1 VSMLRSHIYL
11 ANNDVLKRQKQLILL
26 LEIHTML
33 YQIEHVEQF
42 YQNIEVIDL
51 NKRKIIQKP
60 HLVKRSLK
68 DNPEKPFVFAY
79 HKN

>member
-1 VSMLRSHIYL
+1 MSMLRSHIYL

-26 LEIHTML
+26 LEIHSML
-33 YQIEHVEQF
+33 FQLEQVELF
-42 YQNIEVIDL
+42 YQNIEVLDL

-60 HLVKRSLK
+60 HLVKRVLK

>member
-1 VSMLRSHIYL
+1 MLRSHIYL
-11 ANNDVLKRQKQLILL
+11 ANNNVLKRQKHLLLL

-33 YQIEHVEQF
+33 FQIEQVEQF
-42 YQNIEVIDL
+42 YQNIEVLDL
-51 NKRKIIQKP
+51 NRRKIIQKP
-60 HLVKRSLK
+60 HLVKRILK

>member
-1 VSMLRSHIYL
+1 
-11 ANNDVLKRQKQLILL
+11 
-26 LEIHTML
+26 LEIHAML
-33 YQIEHVEQF
+33 FQIEQVEQF

-60 HLVKRSLK
+60 HLVKRNLK

>member
-1 VSMLRSHIYL
+1 
-11 ANNDVLKRQKQLILL
+11 
-26 LEIHTML
+26 ML

-60 HLVKRSLK
+60 HLVKRALK

>member
-1 VSMLRSHIYL
+1 MLRSHIYL

-42 YQNIEVIDL
+42 YQNIEVIYL

>member
-1 VSMLRSHIYL
+1 MLRSHIYL

-33 YQIEHVEQF
+33 FQIEQVELF
-42 YQNIEVIDL
+42 YQNIEVLDL
-51 NKRKIIQKP
+51 NKRKIIQAP
-60 HLVKRSLK
+60 HLVKRALK
-68 DNPEKPFVFAY
+68 DNPGKPFVFSY

>member
-1 VSMLRSHIYL
+1 MLRSHIYI
-11 ANNDVLKRQKQLILL
+11 ANNDVLKKQKQLLLL

-33 YQIEHVEQF
+33 YQVEQVEQF

-51 NKRKIIQKP
+51 NKRKVIQKP
-60 HLVKRSLK
+60 HLVKRVLK
-68 DNPEKPFVFAY
+68 DNSEKPFVFAY

>member
-1 VSMLRSHIYL
+1 MLRSHIYL

-26 LEIHTML
+26 LEIHSML
-33 YQIEHVEQF
+33 FQLEQVELF
-42 YQNIEVIDL
+42 YQNIEVLDL
-51 NKRKIIQKP
+51 NKRKRIQKP
-60 HLVKRSLK
+60 HLVKRALK

>member
-1 VSMLRSHIYL
+1 MLRSHIYL

-68 DNPEKPFVFAY
+68 GNPEKPFVFAY

>member
-1 VSMLRSHIYL
+1 MLRSHIYL
-11 ANNDVLKRQKQLILL
+11 ANNDVLKRQKHLLLL

-33 YQIEHVEQF
+33 FQIEQVEQF
-42 YQNIEVIDL
+42 YQNIEVLDL
-51 NKRKIIQKP
+51 NRRKIIQKP
-60 HLVKRSLK
+60 HLVKRILK

>member
-1 VSMLRSHIYL
+1 MLRSHIYL
-11 ANNDVLKRQKQLILL
+11 ANNDVLKKQKHLLLL

-33 YQIEHVEQF
+33 FKIEQVEQF
-42 YQNIEVIDL
+42 YQNIEVLDL

-60 HLVKRSLK
+60 HLVKRILK

>member
-1 VSMLRSHIYL
+1 MLRSHIYL
-11 ANNDVLKRQKQLILL
+11 ANNDVLKQQKQLLLL

-33 YQIEHVEQF
+33 YQVEQVEQF

-60 HLVKRSLK
+60 HLVKRVLK
-68 DNPEKPFVFAY
+68 DNPQKPFVFAY

>member
-1 VSMLRSHIYL
+1 MLRSHIYL

-51 NKRKIIQKP
+51 NKRKII
-60 HLVKRSLK
+60 
-68 DNPEKPFVFAY
+68 
-79 HKN
+79 

>member
-1 VSMLRSHIYL
+1 MLRSHIYL
-11 ANNDVLKRQKQLILL
+11 ANNDVLKKQKHLLLL

-33 YQIEHVEQF
+33 FQIEQVEQF
-42 YQNIEVIDL
+42 YQNIEVLDL
-51 NKRKIIQKP
+51 NRRKIIQKA
-60 HLVKRSLK
+60 HLVKRILK

>member
-1 VSMLRSHIYL
+1 MLRSHIYL
-11 ANNDVLKRQKQLILL
+11 ASNDVLKKQKQLILL
-26 LEIHTML
+26 LEIHAML
-33 YQIEHVEQF
+33 FKIEQVEQF
-42 YQNIEVIDL
+42 YQNIEVVDL

>member
-1 VSMLRSHIYL
+1 MLRSHIYL

-26 LEIHTML
+26 LEIHSML
-33 YQIEHVEQF
+33 FQIEQVELF
-42 YQNIEVIDL
+42 YQNIEVLDL
-51 NKRKIIQKP
+51 NKRKRIQKP
-60 HLVKRSLK
+60 HLVTRALK

>member
-1 VSMLRSHIYL
+1 MLRSHIYL
-11 ANNDVLKRQKQLILL
+11 ANNDVLKRQKHLLLL

-33 YQIEHVEQF
+33 YQIEQVEQF
-42 YQNIEVIDL
+42 YQNIEVLDL
-51 NKRKIIQKP
+51 NRRKIIQKP
-60 HLVKRSLK
+60 HLVKRILK

>member
-1 VSMLRSHIYL
+1 MLRSHIYL
-11 ANNDVLKRQKQLILL
+11 ANNDVLKKQKYLLLL

-33 YQIEHVEQF
+33 YQVEQVELF

-60 HLVKRSLK
+60 HLVKRVLK

>member
-1 VSMLRSHIYL
+1 MLRSHIYL
-11 ANNDVLKRQKQLILL
+11 ANNDVLKKQKQLVLL
-26 LEIHTML
+26 LEIHAML
-33 YQIEHVEQF
+33 FKIEQVELF

-60 HLVKRSLK
+60 HLVKRVLK
-68 DNPEKPFVFAY
+68 DNPEKAFVFAY

>member
-1 VSMLRSHIYL
+1 MLRSHIYL
-11 ANNDVLKRQKQLILL
+11 ASNDVLKKQKQLILL
-26 LEIHTML
+26 LEIHAML
-33 YQIEHVEQF
+33 FQIEQVEQF

-68 DNPEKPFVFAY
+68 DNPEKPFVFSY

>member
-1 VSMLRSHIYL
+1 MVMLRSHIYL

-26 LEIHTML
+26 LEIHSML
-33 YQIEHVEQF
+33 FQLEQVELF
-42 YQNIEVIDL
+42 YQNIEVLDL
-51 NKRKIIQKP
+51 NKRKRIQKP
-60 HLVKRSLK
+60 HLVKRALK

>member
-1 VSMLRSHIYL
+1 MLRSHIYL
-11 ANNDVLKRQKQLILL
+11 ASNDVLKKQKQLILL

-33 YQIEHVEQF
+33 FQIEQVEQF
-42 YQNIEVIDL
+42 YHL

-60 HLVKRSLK
+60 HLVKRALK

>member
-1 VSMLRSHIYL
+1 MLRSHIYL
-11 ANNDVLKRQKQLILL
+11 ANNDVLKKQKQLVLL
-26 LEIHTML
+26 LEIHAML
-33 YQIEHVEQF
+33 FKIEQVELF

-51 NKRKIIQKP
+51 NKRKIIQAP
-60 HLVKRSLK
+60 HLVKRVLK

>member
-1 VSMLRSHIYL
+1 MLRSHIYL
-11 ANNDVLKRQKQLILL
+11 ANNDVLKKQKHLLLL

-33 YQIEHVEQF
+33 YQVEQVELF
-42 YQNIEVIDL
+42 YQNIELIDL

-60 HLVKRSLK
+60 HLVKRVLK